1 MAKQKA
7 EPIVEEAEIIQD
19 LITIEP
25 SDDTLVFVKRIG
37 DVLPVKFPEKFIT
50 PDYGEH
56 SKADADEKKKKL
68 DLAIKAIKGHD
79 DVAGYEK
86 VKELANV
93 FQKGATRLDAATK
106 EYVKPFDNVTKSF
119 KQTSKTVQEYYREY
133 EQIAREK
140 YKEYTDWE
148 EEQARKKEEER
159 QARATARRKSLFDIG
174 GVTDPTTGNWTFP
187 YSGETVPDIAILDFD
202 DIDWQAK
209 YDRIQA
215 EYQDHLVR
223 EEEKRKAE
231 EAAQS
236 AKDAELEAAKTIIVK
251 MRSKE
256 LKFEGWEFDEGLQ
269 SYTKNGH
276 AIHVLGVRDYS
287 DEQWDEAI
295 EAANQPQEEKAV
307 EAEIKPVET
316 PKAQAPVWDEEE
328 TEEAPVEAVSV
339 DPVAAALNIDSVK
352 EVVSIIG
359 ETINIPSAEIRTA
372 EDAGVV
378 IKALRFT
385 KEEPYIDILLNKTFL
400 RIYPVELDEEA
411 NADISKDRIKS
422 VKEHGDLRL
431 AIVSL

>member
-1 MAKQKA
+1 MAKKKE
-7 EPIVEEAEIIQD
+7 EPIVEEAEIID
-19 LITIEP
+19 AEIIDDGKGNTNIIKIEK
-25 SDDTLVFVKRIG
+25 SDDTLVFINRINRA
-37 DVLPVKFPEKFIT
+37 LPTKFPEKFIT

-56 SKADADEKKKKL
+56 SKEHAKELDKKV
-68 DLAIKAIKGHD
+68 DLAIKAIKGPD
-79 DVAGYEK
+79 DSAGYEK
-86 VKELANV
+86 VKELAV
-93 FQKGATRLDAATK
+93 LAQKGATRLEAATK
-106 EYVKPFDNVTKSF
+106 EGVKPLKAVVKGFEGASDSVQKEYRTVE
-119 KQTSKTVQEYYREY
+119 SK
-133 EQIAREK
+133 ARDK

-159 QARATARRKSLFDIG
+159 QERATARRKSLFDIG

-202 DIDWQAK
+202 DIDWQTK
-209 YDRIQA
+209 YERIQE
-215 EYQDHLVR
+215 EYKADI
-223 EEEKRKAE
+223 KRKSEELEAE
-231 EAAQS
+231 QAAQS

-256 LKFEGWEFDEGLQ
+256 LKYEGWEFDEGLQ
-269 SYTKNGH
+269 AYTKNGH
-276 AIHVLGVRDYS
+276 TIHVLGVRDYS

-339 DPVAAALNIDSVK
+339 DPVASALGIEGDK
-352 EVVSIIG
+352 FI
-359 ETINIPSAEIRTA
+359 AEIESQPET
-372 EDAGVV
+372 DAVTK
-378 IKALRFT
+378 ILTFT
-385 KEEPYIDILLNKTFL
+385 PESPYIDILLNKTFL